1 MTYSAPFLANSEID
15 LPKVIFVIIFLVV
28 GFIQWVIKLAQ
39 QKKEA
44 AERENQPQP
53 PAEELEARRRA
64 WEQQTAPA
72 PPPVPTYQPHVPT
85 HRPAAPPAIPTFG
98 GSPPMPTFGGPLG
111 ELMESMRRNSEEQ
124 TKPAAPSRPQLPPT
138 PVREHRPE
146 PAPHVPVYVPPVVAA
161 RVPTSTSNSSLDA
174 HLLSQANVTTRANAA
189 YNTKGARRNHPL
201 ADLLR
206 TTKGYRQAFVLKEV
220 LSEPKALQ
228 KSPWPME

>member
-44 AERENQPQP
+44 AERERQTP
-53 PAEELEARRRA
+53 PSAEELEARRRA
-64 WEQQTAPA
+64 WEQQTAPE
-72 PPPVPTYQPHVPT
+72 PPPVPTYQPQNSRP
-85 HRPAAPPAIPTFG
+85 RPAAPPPVPTFG
-98 GSPPMPTFGGPLG
+98 GSPIPTLGGPLG
-111 ELMESMRRNSEEQ
+111 ELMESLRRNSEEQ
-124 TKPAAPSRPQLPPT
+124 VKPAAPSRPPLQPAEREYRAE
-138 PVREHRPE
+138 PV
-146 PAPHVPVYVPPVVAA
+146 PHVPVYVPPVVIAK
-161 RVPTSTSNSSLDA
+161 VPTSTSNSSLDA

-201 ADLLR
+201 AELLR
-206 TTKGYRQAFVLKEV
+206 TTQGYRQAFILKEV
-220 LSEPKALQ
+220 LSEPKAMQ